1 MRVLVALILLA
12 FTRGVMITQ
21 PENVV
26 TYHELKL
33 VGKNINLLTNPL
45 RVTEVIDVAIEL
57 DIHQK
62 FDLFTDEDGR
72 HSDVLTSKKP
82 KDLKVREFNGC

>member
-1 MRVLVALILLA
+1 
-12 FTRGVMITQ
+12 MITQ

-33 VGKNINLLTNPL
+33 VGKNINLLTNSL

-57 DIHQK
+57 DTHQK

-72 HSDVLTSKKP
+72 HSDVLTFKKP